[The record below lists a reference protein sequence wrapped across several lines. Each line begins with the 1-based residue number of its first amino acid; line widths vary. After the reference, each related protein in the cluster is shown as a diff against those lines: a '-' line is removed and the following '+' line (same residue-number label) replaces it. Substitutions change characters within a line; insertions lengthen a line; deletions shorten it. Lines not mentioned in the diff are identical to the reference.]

1 VSEELQDH
9 AAVYRGKDGW
19 RWRAWAAE
27 NGVIIGKANQ
37 GYSSR
42 GDALDNL
49 ARMSGATMLAPL
61 RSSAEKSRHAEPGST
76 YRIVR

>member
-1 VSEELQDH
+1 MQEHV
-9 AAVYRGKDGW
+9 AFYRGKDGW

-37 GYSSR
+37 GYTSR
-42 GDALDNL
+42 GDAVDNL
-49 ARMSGATMLAPL
+49 ARLVGATMLAPL
-61 RSSAEKSRHAEPGST
+61 HAHEEKSRHVEPGAT